1 MRRLSNTFKGALG
14 ISGDSSDGG
23 VSEAANP
30 AAAESPPMNTSTATP
45 HETPAQLR
53 TSSSSPSSVSAT
65 ATSSSSAD
73 TAGQNANGAAS
84 AEANKLP
91 PNWEEVEH
99 PDRSEEAANRMHGS
113 RSMEDEIND
122 DADYTPALSPEEL
135 DAIASAQERGTH
147 NADGFVNG
155 QRTQQAPIY
164 SPPLAPPT
172 PQPIYNEV
180 DEDVNAAAPS
190 ALPPAPQP
198 HLDAD
203 GYVVDASVNRP
214 QEYAI
219 AVPSTSEYADYS
231 ASSELPSSMMYDA
244 SSNV

>member
-1 MRRLSNTFKGALG
+1 MRRLSNTFKEALG

-73 TAGQNANGAAS
+73 TADLNANGAAS

-99 PDRSEEAANRMHGS
+99 PDTKQIYYWNAITNETTWNFPQSVQEDPLPKVMHM
-113 RSMEDEIND
+113 R
-122 DADYTPALSPEEL
+122 Y
-135 DAIASAQERGTH
+135 R
-147 NADGFVNG
+147 
-155 QRTQQAPIY
+155 
-164 SPPLAPPT
+164 LA
-172 PQPIYNEV
+172 
-180 DEDVNAAAPS
+180 
-190 ALPPAPQP
+190 
-198 HLDAD
+198 
-203 GYVVDASVNRP
+203 
-214 QEYAI
+214 
-219 AVPSTSEYADYS
+219 
-231 ASSELPSSMMYDA
+231 
-244 SSNV
+244 